1 MNVQVRLPGTE
12 HWTNKGDVKLF
23 LWNKVAGDPAKT
35 QGTILFVHGSS
46 MASQPTFDLDVPG
59 RPDSS
64 AMEYFAKQG
73 YDCWCVDMEG
83 YGRSTKDRDNNAPI
97 SYGADDCYAAAQYI
111 QKLRGP
117 RPLLLYG
124 ISSGA
129 LRAGLFAERHPEMVD
144 RLALDAHVWTGEGSP
159 TLHERR
165 KKLPEFQS
173 KNRRP
178 INRDFVFSIFNRDHP
193 GAADDATIN
202 AFADAI
208 LKLDDSVPT
217 GTYVDMCSKLP
228 VVTPE
233 NITVPTLIMRGQWD
247 GIASMDDLIE
257 FFKKPAEPRQAV
269 HRDAGHLAR
278 ELAAEELQAGAAHP
292 AELLLAAEAGLSG
305 IARSNSARI
314 VHVAMQLI

>member
-12 HWTNKGDVKLF
+12 HWTNKGEVKLF

-35 QGTILFVHGSS
+35 KGTILFVHGSS

-64 AMEYFAKQG
+64 AMEYFAKKG
-73 YDCWCVDMEG
+73 YDTWCVDMEG

-97 SYGADDCYAAAQYI
+97 AYGADDCYAAAQYI

-117 RPLLLYG
+117 RPLLIYG

-129 LRAGLFAERHPEMVD
+129 LRAALFAERHPEMVD

-159 TLHERR
+159 TLDERR

-193 GAADDATIN
+193 GAAEDSVID

-208 LKLDDSVPT
+208 LALDDSVPT

-228 VVTPE
+228 VVNPE
-233 NITVPTLIMRGQWD
+233 NIKVPTLIMRGQWD
-247 GIASMDDLIE
+247 GIASLDDLIA
-257 FFKKPAEPRQAV
+257 FFKKLPNPDKQFAV
-269 HRDAGHLAR
+269 MPGISHAS
-278 ELAAEELQAGAAHP
+278 LQQKNYRLVQHI
-292 AELLLAAEAGLSG
+292 LLGFFSQPKPVYRG
-305 IARSNSARI
+305 
-314 VHVAMQLI
+314 

>member
-12 HWTNKGDVKLF
+12 HWTSKGEVKLF
-23 LWNKVAGDPAKT
+23 MWNKVAGDPAKT
-35 QGTILFVHGSS
+35 RGTILFVHGSS
-46 MASQPTFDLDVPG
+46 MASQPTFDLDVSG

-97 SYGADDCYAAAQYI
+97 SFGAEDCFAAAQYI
-111 QKLRGP
+111 QKLRGSD
-117 RPLLLYG
+117 RPLLVYG

-144 RLALDAHVWTGEGSP
+144 RLALDATVWTGEGSP
-159 TLHERR
+159 TLAERR

-178 INRDFVFSIFNRDHP
+178 IDRAFVHSIFNRDHP
-193 GAADDATIN
+193 GTAEQRVID

-208 LKLDDSVPT
+208 VQLDDSVPT

-228 VVTPE
+228 VNNPE
-233 NITVPTLIMRGQWD
+233 NIKVPTLIMRGQWD
-247 GIASMDDLIE
+247 GIAGFDDLIE
-257 FFKKPAEPRQAV
+257 FFKRLPNPDKHFAVMPGISHASFQQKNYLLVYHILLSFFSQPAPVYQ
-269 HRDAGHLAR
+269 G
-278 ELAAEELQAGAAHP
+278 
-292 AELLLAAEAGLSG
+292 
-305 IARSNSARI
+305 
-314 VHVAMQLI
+314 